1 MAWKQ
6 KEKSRQTK
14 NELMQSAV
22 QVFGRK
28 GFAASTISEITENAG
43 YAKGNFYRYW
53 KSKDDIFLDIM
64 EKRLREYRASRQHGL
79 QSAGSVQE
87 ALDVLIDFLESIIDD
102 QNWSKVF
109 LEFTTHAFSRQELKQ
124 KMNNSNYRL
133 SSDLFSELLTPFTA
147 NTQECKKLGALVT
160 ALFDGYL
167 IQMALGTRVL
177 SKQDLRF
184 AIQTLAKELIYG

>member
-184 AIQTLAKELIYG
+184 AIQTLAKEMIYG

>member
-14 NELMQSAV
+14 NELMDSAV

-28 GFAASTISEITENAG
+28 GFAASTIAEITENAG

-64 EKRLREYRASRQHGL
+64 EKRLREYRASRQQGL

-109 LEFTTHAFSRQELKQ
+109 LEFTTHAFSKQELKQ
-124 KMNNSNYRL
+124 KMNKSNYRL
-133 SSDLFSELLTPFTA
+133 SSDLFSELLAPFTA
-147 NTQECKKLGALVT
+147 NNQECKKLGALVT

-167 IQMALGTRVL
+167 IQMALETRVL

-184 AIQTLAKELIYG
+184 AIQTLAKEMIY

>member
-14 NELMQSAV
+14 NELMESAV

-28 GFAASTISEITENAG
+28 GFAASTIAEITENAG

-64 EKRLREYRASRQHGL
+64 EKRLCEYRASRQQGL
-79 QSAGSVQE
+79 QNAKSAQE
-87 ALDVLIDFLESIIDD
+87 ALDVLIDFLETIIDD

-109 LEFTTHAFSRQELKQ
+109 LEFTTHAFSKQELKQ
-124 KMNNSNYRL
+124 KMNESNYRL
-133 SSDLFSELLTPFTA
+133 SSDLFSELLEPFTA
-147 NTQECKKLGALVT
+147 NTQERKKLGALVT

-167 IQMALGTRVL
+167 IQMFLETQVL

-184 AIQTLAKELIYG
+184 AIQTLAKEMIY